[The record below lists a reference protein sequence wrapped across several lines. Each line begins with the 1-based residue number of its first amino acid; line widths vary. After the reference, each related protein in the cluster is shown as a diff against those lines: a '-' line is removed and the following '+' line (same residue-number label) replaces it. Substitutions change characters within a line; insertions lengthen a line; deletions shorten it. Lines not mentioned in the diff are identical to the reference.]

1 MPVRFL
7 RFFLITAVGLVLLGC
22 SIGLV
27 AVTRAASSGHAA
39 TTTVPL
45 RIDPATT
52 SVVLDRSGHPV
63 GKLIFDK
70 ATLSAE
76 AGGAG
81 YAMLQA
87 VDILIVGGLWVAVLL
102 LTLKLVGQIA
112 SGSPFDGLAVR
123 RLRTIGWSLIA
134 LTAWSWTRAL
144 ALPPVLLSFLN
155 PVSGEYR
162 LLPAI
167 ASGMAGLQNARVEAT
182 LGVGFLAAGL
192 LALILA
198 QAFRIGL
205 DLREDNESIL

>member
-1 MPVRFL
+1 MPIRFL
-7 RFFLITAVGLVLLGC
+7 RFFLVAAIALVLLGC
-22 SIGLV
+22 AVGLV
-27 AVTRAASSGHAA
+27 AVTQAAINGHAA
-39 TTTVPL
+39 ATTVPL

-52 SVVLDRSGHPV
+52 SVVMDHSGHPA

-70 ATLSAE
+70 ATLNAQ

-81 YAMLQA
+81 YALLQA
-87 VDILIVGGLWVAVLL
+87 VDIIIVGGLWVAALF
-102 LTLKLVGQIA
+102 LTLKLVGQIS
-112 SGSPFDGLAVR
+112 SGRPFDGLALR

-167 ASGMAGLQNARVEAT
+167 AGGMAGLRAARIEAT
-182 LGVGFLAAGL
+182 LGVGYLAAGL
-192 LALILA
+192 LALVLA
-198 QAFRIGL
+198 QAFRIGIG
-205 DLREDNESIL
+205 LREDNDSIL

>member
-7 RFFLITAVGLVLLGC
+7 RFFLYVAVALVAVGC
-22 SIGLV
+22 TIGLV
-27 AVTRAASSGHAA
+27 AVAQGAISGHAA

-45 RIDPATT
+45 RIDPAAT
-52 SVVLDRSGHPV
+52 SVVRDNLGKPA

-70 ATLSAE
+70 ATLNAE

-81 YAMLQA
+81 YALLQA
-87 VDILIVGGLWVAVLL
+87 ADIVIVCGLWLAVLFL
-102 LTLKLVGQIA
+102 MLKLVSQIA
-112 SGSPFDGLAVR
+112 SGNPFDALAVR

-134 LTAWSWTRAL
+134 LTAWNWLRAL

-167 ASGMAGLQNARVEAT
+167 ARGVAGLRAARIEAT
-182 LGVGFLAAGL
+182 LGVGYLAAGV
-192 LALILA
+192 LALVLA
-198 QAFRIGL
+198 EAFRIGIS
-205 DLREDNESIL
+205 LREENDSIL